1 MPPPQRPSSPAFL
14 YLVAGFAALGGLL
27 FGYDTG
33 VISGALVF
41 LKRDFALST
50 FAQELVTSAVLAGAL
65 VGAAFAGGLADR
77 FGRRRLI
84 GVAGSLYVIGSIGAA
99 LAPDATLLAAMRL
112 VLGAAIGVTS
122 VVVPLY
128 LAEVSPSAQ
137 RGALVTTYQLA
148 ITIGI
153 VSADL
158 VGEAFASSGG
168 WRWMF
173 GLAAL
178 PGALQLAGLLVLPNS
193 PRWLVSKGRDVEARR
208 VFDRLGEG
216 ATAEAEIASI
226 HASLAAEGSGSWRD
240 LLAPGIRPALLVGV
254 GLAVFQQVTGINTV
268 IYYAPEIFAQAGIA
282 GAEGELWAALVVGAV
297 NVLATLIAVRWL
309 DRVGRRP
316 LLVAGLI
323 GMGASL
329 ALLGA
334 VFASGASGSSVG
346 IASVVLIA
354 TYVACFAFSLGPIVW
369 VLISE
374 IYPLGVRGLAVSV
387 ATMANWGANLV
398 VGLSFLTLIEK
409 LGRANTFWLFA
420 ALCIANL
427 VFVLRV
433 VPETK
438 GKTLE
443 EIQTAWKQAA

>member
-1 MPPPQRPSSPAFL
+1 MSLPQRPSSPAFL

-65 VGAAFAGGLADR
+65 IGAAFAGGLADR

-112 VLGAAIGVTS
+112 VIGVAIGVTS

-153 VSADL
+153 FSADL
-158 VGEAFASSGG
+158 IGEAFASSGG

-173 GLAAL
+173 SLAAL
-178 PGALQLAGLLVLPNS
+178 PGALQLSGLLVLPNS
-193 PRWLVSKGRDVEARR
+193 PRWLVSKGRDTEARR
-208 VFDRLGEG
+208 VFDQLGGG
-216 ATAEAEIASI
+216 AGADAEIASI
-226 HASLAAEGSGSWRD
+226 HASLAAEGRGSWRD
-240 LLAPGIRPALLVGV
+240 LLKPGIRPALLVGV
-254 GLAVFQQVTGINTV
+254 GLAGFQQVTGINTV
-268 IYYAPEIFAQAGIA
+268 IYYAPEIFEQAGIA
-282 GAEGELWAALVVGAV
+282 GAKGELWAALVVGAV

-316 LLVAGLI
+316 LLVAGLV

-334 VFASGASGSSVG
+334 VFASGAAVG
-346 IASVVLIA
+346 IASVMLIA
-354 TYVACFAFSLGPIVW
+354 AYVACFAFSLGPIVW

-374 IYPLGVRGLAVSV
+374 IYPLSVRGLAVSV

-398 VGLSFLTLIEK
+398 VGLSFLTLIET

-420 ALCIANL
+420 ALCIADL
-427 VFVLRV
+427 VLVLRM

-438 GKTLE
+438 GKSLD
-443 EIQTAWKQAA
+443 EIQTTWKQAA

>member
-1 MPPPQRPSSPAFL
+1 MLPS
-14 YLVAGFAALGGLL
+14 
-27 FGYDTG
+27 
-33 VISGALVF
+33 
-41 LKRDFALST
+41 
-50 FAQELVTSAVLAGAL
+50 
-65 VGAAFAGGLADR
+65 
-77 FGRRRLI
+77 
-84 GVAGSLYVIGSIGAA
+84 
-99 LAPDATLLAAMRL
+99 
-112 VLGAAIGVTS
+112 
-122 VVVPLY
+122 
-128 LAEVSPSAQ
+128 
-137 RGALVTTYQLA
+137 
-148 ITIGI
+148 
-153 VSADL
+153 
-158 VGEAFASSGG
+158 
-168 WRWMF
+168 
-173 GLAAL
+173 
-178 PGALQLAGLLVLPNS
+178 S
-193 PRWLVSKGRDVEARR
+193 PRWLVAKGRDAEARR

-282 GAEGELWAALVVGAV
+282 GAKGELWAALVVGAV

-420 ALCIANL
+420 ALCVANL

-438 GKTLE
+438 GKSLE
-443 EIQTAWKQAA
+443 EIQAAWKNAA